1 MSIFCVLK
9 IEKKRN
15 KKAAGE
21 IATYFL
27 LVKRHLIEN
36 NWSIMKEDLI

>member
-9 IEKKRN
+9 IEKKKE

-21 IATYFL
+21 IATYFF
-27 LVKRHLIEN
+27 I
-36 NWSIMKEDLI
+36 SKETFN